1 MTNLND
7 CSTAPFV
14 IKLLKRVLMKA
25 CQMHGTL
32 KNGLRLEAGESRSTV
47 CTGER
52 EQDKK
57 KQFALERERAGQK
70 MWLLP
75 ISWLFHVCPHG
86 KHGGTL
92 HEKNG
97 SGETVSGPIKLTNEH
112 LVVEAWSLPVVAL

>member
-32 KNGLRLEAGESRSTV
+32 TNGLRLEAGESRSTV

-57 KQFALERERAGQK
+57 NSLHLRERAGQK

-97 SGETVSGPIKLTNEH
+97 SGETVSGPSKLTNEH

>member
-57 KQFALERERAGQK
+57 KT
-70 MWLLP
+70 
-75 ISWLFHVCPHG
+75 VC
-86 KHGGTL
+86 T
-92 HEKNG
+92 
-97 SGETVSGPIKLTNEH
+97 
-112 LVVEAWSLPVVAL
+112 